1 MNRSAIVFVVSLF
14 FSLGAHAAE
23 STTLC
28 SPPLATGCVQ
38 PNWGQV
44 EPDGTGDD
52 ASGSAGPA
60 TPSTASRAGMPSATA
75 RIGAELMPVQMA
87 SRARSLQRPSQIKAQ
102 IDGNARFR
110 AETKELTTAI
120 TLARFDRS
128 GRIVR
133 GEDRIA
139 TAAEAARRAASN
151 FDLTLYIKAP
161 TKLAGA
167 ARTLLNAKLA
177 SLNAVLGNAP
187 SQPRT

>member
-14 FSLGAHAAE
+14 CSLGAHAAE

-28 SPPLATGCVQ
+28 SPPLETGCVQ

-52 ASGSAGPA
+52 VTGSAGPA
-60 TPSTASRAGMPSATA
+60 GPSTASPSGTTPATT

-87 SRARSLQRPSQIKAQ
+87 SRARASQRPSQIKAQ

-139 TAAEAARRAASN
+139 TAADAARRAAPN

-161 TKLAGA
+161 TKLASA